1 MQFPFSLR
9 IFVADGDPDGLR
21 IVDKSNWIGKALVFP
36 RALLPQVKARP
47 ELAQTGVYLLL
58 GPRPDGEGD
67 MLYVGEGDPIRPRLE
82 SHYAQKDF
90 WTRAIGFTT
99 TTAGQLNKAHVQ
111 FLESRLIALAKAAKR
126 MPLDNANQ
134 PAEPSLSEADR
145 ADMEVF
151 LGHMLGML
159 PVLGVHA
166 FEQAP
171 KAPAAKA
178 GPVLTCKGKGVQA
191 TGYEASQGFVV
202 RAGSQA
208 VAAVTA
214 TFNQMTGASELRA
227 DLLKNGVL
235 VAEGGVL
242 RFTQDYVFSAPS
254 AASDIVL
261 GGSTNGRT
269 SWKDAKGRTLKE
281 IQTAEAAQ

>member
-1 MQFPFSLR
+1 MTPFSLR

-21 IVDKSNWIGKALVFP
+21 IVEKSNWIGKALVFP

-111 FLESRLIALAKAAKR
+111 FVESRLIALARAAKR
-126 MPLDNANQ
+126 MPMDNATQ

-171 KAPAAKA
+171 KIPAAKA
-178 GPVLTCKGKGVQA
+178 DPVLTCRGKGVQA
-191 TGYEASQGFVV
+191 TGYETSQGFVV

-208 VAAVTA
+208 VATVSTGF
-214 TFNQMTGASELRA
+214 TQMAGAGELRA

-235 VAEGGVL
+235 AEERDAL
-242 RFTQDYVFSAPS
+242 SFTQDYVFSSPS
-254 AASDIVL
+254 AASGIVL
-261 GGSTNGRT
+261 GGSTNGRL
-269 SWKDAKGRTLKE
+269 SWKDALGRTLKE
-281 IQTAEAAQ
+281 LQEAETRR